1 MRVSLRARVAAWIA
15 VAVLFS
21 GALVL
26 AVVREGVRQA
36 LLHELDTSLQAE
48 ADEIALERAQL
59 AHEPARLYEIM
70 ELQARAH
77 RDGAWYSQ
85 LLDLNGQVLYATTT
99 TPPKPPQL
107 PRSGSGAPDT
117 VGRYRIVE
125 RISEGEGQS
134 PALVRVGTSMP
145 VVNSDLVRIDH
156 LVGIAAISVLLA
168 APLTGFVLATIALR
182 PITEMTERTHRMHPQ
197 RMEERLPLRG
207 TNDELDRLAKVINN
221 LLSRIAQYVR
231 HHRGSM
237 ADAAHQL
244 RTPLA
249 AIRSSVEVI
258 LAADENTP
266 ENRDLLYR
274 AVEQIES
281 LESLVNQLLLLAET
295 EVDTLR
301 PAEEAVPLDT
311 LVRSSL
317 EMFDAVAESLGVQL
331 EVAEL
336 QPVVVQGNRHHLR
349 QVVNNLL
356 DNAIKFTAIKRD
368 EPRTVSLRLVGD
380 AQHETAVLEVA
391 DTGIGIPSE
400 QLDQVFDRFYRG
412 GSLEQSE
419 ANVRGNGLGLSI
431 VKSVVQ
437 SHGGTATVTSS
448 LGTGTRFTIALPRL
462 NVPASASA

>member
-1 MRVSLRARVAAWIA
+1 
-15 VAVLFS
+15 
-21 GALVL
+21 
-26 AVVREGVRQA
+26 
-36 LLHELDTSLQAE
+36 
-48 ADEIALERAQL
+48 
-59 AHEPARLYEIM
+59 
-70 ELQARAH
+70 
-77 RDGAWYSQ
+77 
-85 LLDLNGQVLYATTT
+85 
-99 TPPKPPQL
+99 
-107 PRSGSGAPDT
+107 
-117 VGRYRIVE
+117 VE

-197 RMEERLPLRG
+197 RMEERLPPRG

-368 EPRTVSLRLVGD
+368 EPRTVSLRLVSD
-380 AQHETAVLEVA
+380 SQHEIAVLEVV

-412 GSLEQSE
+412 GSLQQIE

-448 LGTGTRFTIALPRL
+448 LGDGTTFTIALPRL